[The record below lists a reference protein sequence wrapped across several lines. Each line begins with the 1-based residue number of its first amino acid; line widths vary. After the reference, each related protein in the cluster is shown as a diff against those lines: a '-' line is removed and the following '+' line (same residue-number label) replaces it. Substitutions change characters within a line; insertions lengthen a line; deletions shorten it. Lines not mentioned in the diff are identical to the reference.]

1 MLRAHLIAKHIFSLM
16 KAFISETFSDGT
28 WSSTYTHDKSVQEI
42 VKDISSEEFCIILSL
57 ARNALHNMKQSVNT
71 MQYKEAI
78 EKEVE
83 SYTKAI
89 TSQNQQLQEKLE
101 TSRKDAL
108 ADKEAAID
116 SLESKHTKEILN
128 LKTQVEALRSSL
140 SIAEDGKQEIK
151 KQFSEI
157 SAKSDEVFKTSL
169 SEIIK
174 QKDTQYTNELSRIDT
189 MTKERISQTEIQ
201 HREAM
206 TALKQVYTE
215 QENRLKSQLEKTL
228 VSSEIGKHGELE
240 FEELVENYTRW
251 GPLTNTS
258 KIPHSGDLSGKI
270 KGCSTLF
277 EIKRYTTDV
286 PTKEVEK
293 FLRDMDE
300 HPEVPL
306 GIFIS
311 QKSNIIGKKSGNFIQ
326 VTWTSRSQLL
336 VYVNSFNSHTPS
348 DIFTFLDICA
358 EIALS
363 MFKISND
370 HPHESELSISLQM
383 RVDQAKSI
391 VEREIKR
398 MVEFI
403 NTINLQKKSLVE
415 TITKHHTE
423 NSLYMNQSKLSLKTM
438 LDILLGK
445 SEEEVEETP
454 SLDSVKPV
462 KKIKAKAAASI

>member
-1 MLRAHLIAKHIFSLM
+1 M
-16 KAFISETFSDGT
+16 
-28 WSSTYTHDKSVQEI
+28 
-42 VKDISSEEFCIILSL
+42 
-57 ARNALHNMKQSVNT
+57 NQSANT

-89 TSQNQQLQEKLE
+89 TAQNKQLQEKLE
-101 TSRKDAL
+101 ASRKA
-108 ADKEAAID
+108 AVTEKEAAVE
-116 SLESKHTKEILN
+116 SLESKHSKEILG
-128 LKTQVEALRSSL
+128 LKAQIDSLRASL
-140 SIAEDGKQEIK
+140 LIAEEGKQQIK
-151 KQFSEI
+151 DQFSEI
-157 SAKSDEVFKTSL
+157 STKSDQVYKASL
-169 SEIIK
+169 AEILK
-174 QKDTQYTNELSRIDT
+174 QKDTQYASELARIDL
-189 MTKERISQTEIQ
+189 MNKERFSQTEGQ

-206 TALKQVYTE
+206 ATLKQVYAD
-215 QENRLKSQLEKTL
+215 QESKLKSQLEKTL

-270 KGCSTLF
+270 KGCPTLF
-277 EIKRYTTDV
+277 EIKRYSTDV

-300 HPEVPL
+300 HPEVPY
-306 GIFIS
+306 GIFVS
-311 QKSNIIGKKSGNFIQ
+311 QKSNITGKKSGNFIQ
-326 VTWTSRSQLL
+326 IAWTARSQLL
-336 VYVNSFNSHTPS
+336 VYVNNFNSHSPQ

-363 MFKISND
+363 MFKISTER
-370 HPHESELSISLQM
+370 PHESDLSISLQL

-391 VEREIKR
+391 VECEVKR
-398 MVEFI
+398 MAEFI

-438 LDILLGK
+438 LDILVGK
-445 SEEEVEETP
+445 SEEVEEMVTP
-454 SLDSVKPV
+454 TPEVKQ
-462 KKIKAKAAASI
+462 KKTKAKATSN

>member
-1 MLRAHLIAKHIFSLM
+1 M
-16 KAFISETFSDGT
+16 KAFVSETFSDGT
-28 WSSTYTHDKSVQEI
+28 WSSTYTHSKSVQQI
-42 VKDISSEEFCIILSL
+42 VKNISPDEFCIILSL
-57 ARNALHNMKQSVNT
+57 AANALHNMNQSANT

-89 TSQNQQLQEKLE
+89 TAQNQQLQEKLE
-101 TSRKDAL
+101 ASRKAAL
-108 ADKEAAID
+108 TDREIAIE
-116 SLESKHTKEILN
+116 SLESKYSKEISS
-128 LKTQVEALRSSL
+128 LKAQIHALRASL
-140 SIAEDGKQEIK
+140 SIAEDGKQQIK
-151 KQFSEI
+151 DQFSEI
-157 SAKSDEVFKTSL
+157 SEKSDQVYKASL
-169 SEIIK
+169 AEILK
-174 QKDTQYTNELSRIDT
+174 QKDTQYAGELSRIDA
-189 MTKERISQTEIQ
+189 MNKERFSQTEAQ

-206 TALKQVYTE
+206 ATLKQVYAE
-215 QENRLKSQLEKTL
+215 QESKLKSQLEKTL

-240 FEELVENYTRW
+240 FEELAENYTRW

-277 EIKRYTTDV
+277 EIKRYSTDV
-286 PTKEVEK
+286 PTKEVDK

-326 VTWTSRSQLL
+326 VAWTARSQLL
-336 VYVNSFNSHTPS
+336 VYVNNFNTHSPQ

-363 MFKISND
+363 MFKISNER
-370 HPHESELSISLQM
+370 PHESDLSISLQM

-391 VEREIKR
+391 VECEVKR
-398 MVEFI
+398 MAEFI

-445 SEEEVEETP
+445 SEEVEEVPTP
-454 SLDSVKPV
+454 TPELLKPA
-462 KKIKAKAAASI
+462 KKTKAKVSSS

>member
-1 MLRAHLIAKHIFSLM
+1 M
-16 KAFISETFSDGT
+16 SETFSDGT
-28 WSSTYTHDKSVQEI
+28 WSSTYTHSQSVQEL
-42 VKDISSEEFCIILSL
+42 VKDISSEEFSIVLSL
-57 ARNALHNMKQSVNT
+57 ASNALHSMKQSANT
-71 MQYKEAI
+71 MQYKDAI

-101 TSRKDAL
+101 ISKRSAL
-108 ADKEAAID
+108 TDKEAAID
-116 SLESKHTKEILN
+116 CLESKYTKEIAS
-128 LKTQVEALRSSL
+128 LKLQIESLRSSL
-140 SIAEDGKQEIK
+140 SISEDGKQQIK
-151 KQFSEI
+151 NQFSEI
-157 SAKSDEVFKTSL
+157 SAKSDEVYKASL
-169 SEIIK
+169 AEILK
-174 QKDTQYTNELSRIDT
+174 QKDTQYTNELARIDA
-189 MTKERISQTEIQ
+189 MNKERFSQSEAQ
-201 HREAM
+201 HREAVV
-206 TALKQVYTE
+206 TLKQVYTE
-215 QENRLKSQLEKTL
+215 QESKLKSQLEKTL

-240 FEELVENYTRW
+240 FEELAENYTRW

-326 VTWTSRSQLL
+326 IAWTARSQLL
-336 VYVNSFNSHTPS
+336 VYVNNFNSHSPHET
-348 DIFTFLDICA
+348 FTFLDICA

-363 MFKISND
+363 MFKISKD
-370 HPHESELSISLQM
+370 RPDESDLSISLQM
-383 RVDQAKSI
+383 KVDQAKCL
-391 VEREIKR
+391 VECEVKR
-398 MVEFI
+398 MAEFI
-403 NTINLQKKSLVE
+403 NTINLQKKTLVD

-423 NSLYMNQSKLSLKTM
+423 NSNYMNQSKLSLKTM
-438 LDILLGK
+438 LDILVGK
-445 SEEEVEETP
+445 SEEDETEP
-454 SLDSVKPV
+454 EVKPE
-462 KKIKAKAAASI
+462 KKGKAKAKPSN

>member
-1 MLRAHLIAKHIFSLM
+1 MDTRFFFIM
-16 KAFISETFSDGT
+16 GKAFVSETFSDGI
-28 WSSTYTHDKSVQEI
+28 WSSTYTHPQSVQQI
-42 VKDISSEEFCIILSL
+42 VKDISTEEFCIILSL
-57 ARNALHNMKQSVNT
+57 AANALHNMNQSANT
-71 MQYKEAI
+71 MQYKDAI

-83 SYTKAI
+83 SYTKGI
-89 TSQNQQLQEKLE
+89 TAQNQQLQEKLE
-101 TSRKDAL
+101 ASRKAAL
-108 ADKEAAID
+108 TEKEAAVE
-116 SLESKHTKEILN
+116 SVESKYTKEILS
-128 LKTQVEALRSSL
+128 LKGQIDALRASL
-140 SIAEDGKQEIK
+140 TIAEDGKQQIK
-151 KQFSEI
+151 DQFSEI
-157 SAKSDEVFKTSL
+157 SAKSDEVYRASL
-169 SEIIK
+169 SEILR
-174 QKDTQYTNELSRIDT
+174 QKDTQYASELARMDA
-189 MTKERISQTEIQ
+189 MNKERFSQIEVQ

-206 TALKQVYTE
+206 ATLKQVYTE
-215 QENRLKSQLEKTL
+215 QESKLKSQLEKTL

-286 PTKEVEK
+286 PTKEVDK

-326 VTWTSRSQLL
+326 VAWTARSQLL
-336 VYVNSFNSHTPS
+336 VYVNSFNTHSPQ

-370 HPHESELSISLQM
+370 RPHESELSISLQM

-391 VEREIKR
+391 VECEVKR
-398 MVEFI
+398 MAEFI
-403 NTINLQKKSLVE
+403 NTINLQKKSLVD

-438 LDILLGK
+438 LDILVGK
-445 SEEEVEETP
+445 AEEEEPLVEVT
-454 SLDSVKPV
+454 KPV
-462 KKIKAKAAASI
+462 KKVKAKATPSN

>member
-1 MLRAHLIAKHIFSLM
+1 LYTITCLSKIQANIFTLYEDFTRKTHLITNREITLM
-16 KAFISETFSDGT
+16 KAFVSETFSDGT
-28 WSSTYTHDKSVQEI
+28 WSSTYTHPKSVQQI
-42 VKDISSEEFCIILSL
+42 VKDISPDEFCIILSL
-57 ARNALHNMKQSVNT
+57 AANALHNMNQSATT

-89 TSQNQQLQEKLE
+89 TAQNQQLQEKLE
-101 TSRKDAL
+101 ASRKAAL
-108 ADKEAAID
+108 TEKETAIE
-116 SLESKHTKEILN
+116 SLESKYSKEI
-128 LKTQVEALRSSL
+128 SSL
-140 SIAEDGKQEIK
+140 KAQIDTLRASLTIAEDGKQQIK
-151 KQFSEI
+151 NQFSEI
-157 SAKSDEVFKTSL
+157 SAKSDEVYKTSL
-169 SEIIK
+169 AEILK
-174 QKDTQYTNELSRIDT
+174 QKDTQYASELARIDT
-189 MTKERISQTEIQ
+189 MNKERFSQTETQ

-206 TALKQVYTE
+206 ATLKQVYVE
-215 QENRLKSQLEKTL
+215 QESKLKSQLEKTL

-277 EIKRYTTDV
+277 EIKRYSTDV
-286 PTKEVEK
+286 PTKEVDK

-326 VTWTSRSQLL
+326 VAWTARSQLL
-336 VYVNSFNSHTPS
+336 VYVNNFNIHSPQ

-370 HPHESELSISLQM
+370 SPHESELSISLQM

-391 VEREIKR
+391 VECEVKR
-398 MVEFI
+398 MAEFI
-403 NTINLQKKSLVE
+403 NTINLQRKSLIDTV
-415 TITKHHTE
+415 TKHHTDE
-423 NSLYMNQSKLSLKTM
+423 IP
-438 LDILLGK
+438 D
-445 SEEEVEETP
+445 V
-454 SLDSVKPV
+454 VKP
-462 KKIKAKAAASI
+462 KKSKAKASN

>member
-1 MLRAHLIAKHIFSLM
+1 M

-28 WSSTYTHDKSVQEI
+28 WSSTYTHPKSVQEI
-42 VKDISSEEFCIILSL
+42 VKDISPEEFCIILSL

-101 TSRKDAL
+101 TSKKDAL
-108 ADKEAAID
+108 IDKEAAID

-128 LKTQVEALRSSL
+128 LKAQVEALRSSL
-140 SIAEDGKQEIK
+140 SIAEEGKQQIK
-151 KQFSEI
+151 NQFSEI
-157 SAKSDEVFKTSL
+157 STKSEEVFKSSL

-189 MTKERISQTEIQ
+189 MTKERISQTESQ

-206 TALKQVYTE
+206 ATLKQVYVE
-215 QENRLKSQLEKTL
+215 QESKLKSQLEKTL

-286 PTKEVEK
+286 PTKEVDK

-326 VTWTSRSQLL
+326 VSWTSRSQLL

-370 HPHESELSISLQM
+370 RPHESELSISLQM

-391 VEREIKR
+391 VECEVKR

-423 NSLYMNQSKLSLKTM
+423 NSLYMNQSKVSLKTM
-438 LDILLGK
+438 LDILIGK
-445 SEEEVEETP
+445 SEEEVEEMP
-454 SLDSVKPV
+454 SSESVKPV
-462 KKIKAKAAASI
+462 KKAKVKAAASN